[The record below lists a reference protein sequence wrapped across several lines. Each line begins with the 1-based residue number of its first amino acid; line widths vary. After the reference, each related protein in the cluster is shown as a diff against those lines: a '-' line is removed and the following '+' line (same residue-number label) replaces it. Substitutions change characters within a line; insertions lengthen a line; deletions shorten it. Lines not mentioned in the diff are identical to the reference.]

1 MRSILDNETG
11 ITGVLETDIVAMVPR
26 FSFSLKAQEKQP
38 KKVYSIDN
46 GLRKATAFVFS
57 GDEGRLAE
65 NLVFQELSRAGFEVF
80 YWKEKQEVDFIA
92 RKESETWAA
101 NVSYGDSLPER
112 GIRGL
117 RELGESKLKVDRK
130 VLVTKSLNE
139 RRGEVELAPLWT
151 WLLGSGLRE

>member
-1 MRSILDNETG
+1 M
-11 ITGVLETDIVAMVPR
+11 APR
-26 FSFSLKAQEKQP
+26 FFFSLKAQEKKP

-92 RKESETWAA
+92 RKDGEVWAV

-112 GIRGL
+112 EIRGL
-117 RELGESKLKVDRK
+117 RELTESKLKVDRK
-130 VLVTKSLNE
+130 VLVTKSLDE
-139 RRGEVELAPLWT
+139 MQGEVELVPLWM
-151 WLLGSGLRE
+151 WLLNMGGDK